1 MPSAAPA
8 HQPNPDLFYPPH
20 AQPLRGDEGFIR
32 STVKFLQNPLEG
44 FGPLAWKQPIVSIR
58 MKGYSYTT
66 HVVSDPEGM
75 DTILAVKAANFTKAP
90 IDHRILSPA
99 TKEGLLSVHGEQWKR
114 QRKTVAPIFRPR
126 HVEAL
131 APLVMEVVD
140 GFVAK
145 MGKSSRIELNT
156 AMAELTFDVLAKALL
171 GDPQGLDGERL
182 KFATRNVVTSAG
194 SLRPDD
200 LLPLP
205 RWVPRPMTPK
215 GAGALKRLK
224 QAADDLIA
232 ARDPADPGDDLV
244 GLLIGAGG
252 LSAREQRDNLIG
264 FFIAGHETTALTLTW
279 ALYLLG
285 RDRRVQERVREEVE
299 DVTGGAPLA
308 YAHMRRLTFTQAVI
322 DETMRLYPPAPI
334 LNRECHE
341 RTEVCGRW
349 LEPRDVV
356 ILNNYI
362 MHRKAD
368 LWDDP
373 HSFDPDRFLRDPS
386 LKGKGSAFKPFGAGP
401 RICVGAAFATME
413 SLLALATLVRTFD
426 VEVEESVYPKPKM
439 TVTLRPDGGVPAVL
453 SRR

>member
-1 MPSAAPA
+1 MAQPA
-8 HQPNPDLFYPPH
+8 HQPDPSLFYPPY
-20 AQPLRGDEGFIR
+20 APPLRGDEGFVAA
-32 STVKFLQNPLEG
+32 TAKFLRNPLEG
-44 FGPLAWKQPIVSIR
+44 FGPLAWNQPIVSIK
-58 MKGYSYTT
+58 MPGYRHTT
-66 HVVSDPEGM
+66 HVVSDPGGM
-75 DTILAVKAANFTKAP
+75 DTVLATRAANFTKAP

-131 APLVMEVVD
+131 APLVGEVVD
-140 GFVAK
+140 GFVTSIGESAEV
-145 MGKSSRIELNT
+145 ELNT

-205 RWVPRPMTPK
+205 RWVPRPMSPK
-215 GAGALKRLK
+215 GTRALRRLK
-224 QAADDLIA
+224 AAADALVA
-232 ARDPADPGDDLV
+232 SRDPNDPGDDLV

-279 ALYLLG
+279 ALFLLG
-285 RDRRVQERVREEVE
+285 RDHRAQARVAEEVE
-299 DVTGGAPLA
+299 RVTEGGPLA
-308 YAHMRRLTFTQAVI
+308 YAHLRDLLFTQAVI
-322 DETMRLYPPAPI
+322 DETQRLYPPAPI
-334 LNRECHE
+334 LNRECHVE
-341 RTEVCGRW
+341 TEVCGRGVV
-349 LEPRDVV
+349 PGDVV

-362 MHRKAD
+362 MHRKAN
-368 LWDDP
+368 LWSNP
-373 HSFDPDRFLRDPS
+373 HAFDPDRFLRDPA

-413 SLLALATLVRTFD
+413 SLLALAELVRRF
-426 VEVEESVYPKPKM
+426 SVHVDDAIYPAPKM
-439 TVTLRPDGGVPAVL
+439 TVTLRPDGPVPATL
-453 SRR
+453 RLRT